1 MMNSNTLIAASL
13 FAVSSLSVFG
23 ADNLTIIATEAFNIT
38 GNNTGRHDNAR
49 MLVGGWP
56 DNAGWGLMRGVMA
69 FDLSTIPK
77 DRGIASASITLNTR
91 ATGFSVTNPEGDPG
105 DIAIRDLGNLEI
117 DPNFDV
123 AGINWDTLTPP
134 GGDVSGPILSSY
146 ARSDFPDAPADGTP
160 LPLTTNA
167 EAFAVA
173 ITRAL
178 ADGQESLY
186 LLAHS
191 PEFDANQVDGKHFYR
206 LKGSELLPTMEVT
219 VLAADTDQDGLEDDW
234 ELGFFPG
241 DLTKLSENSDND
253 NDGLNDKGEFLA
265 GADPTNPD
273 SDNDTISDGAE
284 VVSFRTNPT
293 STDSDGDGLLDNAEI
308 AEDPFITDPAAA
320 DTDRDGLNDGDEITL
335 GTDPS
340 NPDTDGDTYADGLE
354 REFDADPTDA
364 ASVTGSLVRGGQ
376 WTVEMAIAENA
387 PTSKEEV
394 IDLLESGA
402 GRVGDVQ
409 TTEWEVINFQI
420 TTSVDAFFDT
430 LTQYPI
436 LETPVARPIGL
447 RVSGSIFVRE
457 TGLVTLGYDS
467 KDSTPGLLVI
477 DGQEVE
483 LKKGTQHNTG
493 RAANLVSMQLEAG
506 PHDVVFYHWLNADT
520 GLYIFSSYQ
529 NGQMDG
535 WDPSKM
541 ELMPAFDIAN
551 VMTEDTDEDGIDDF
565 WENFYFGDLA
575 RDGSGDEDGD
585 GLSDKAESE
594 NRANPTKKDTD
605 SDGLEDGVEV
615 TEHLTAPNLFD
626 SDGDAI
632 GDGAEVN
639 EHMTDPNKRDT
650 DDDGIADNIEIT
662 LGSVPTDLESIPDTV
677 VLLRDQGT
685 GRDWNDAIFWS
696 DGEAAGVGKAY
707 QVGGVPGLGGTL
719 RSPASG
725 SPAFPGDS
733 LSLGEGSV
741 LRLKHGGVAS
751 FPMVTAQNA
760 TIQQG
765 QAGQAIGVSGD
776 FAVTDSL
783 AIDIQGENRRLDLV
797 GALSGSGNLSL
808 QGVLGGVLSLSTPI
822 STLAGDVAIEDI
834 TVINAAPGS
843 LRGGNV
849 NLSGE
854 LWSDSALN
862 FAGKR
867 LTLIGSEVKVQL
879 DKNIYVSELFFQ
891 PDREDESEFNLDGLL
906 GDPVG
911 TPIAADWF
919 ADPGL
924 GSLNEL
930 VTTTGPEG
938 ETPTGMII
946 FSDDADGDGL
956 PDVWEGENGLDP
968 AVEDS
973 QGDGDGDGLS
983 NELEFYLATAL
994 DNTDTDGDG
1003 LEDGAE
1009 FNTHGSSPSSKDS
1022 DGDGLEDGAEVNDHK
1037 TSPALA
1043 DTDQDGLSDS
1053 EEINTHQTDPTL
1065 PDSDGDGVN
1074 DRLEIVN
1081 GADPLDPESTLGVW
1095 EVRTVSSSSVLNNLD
1110 QAEAALAGT
1119 GVASEIS
1126 SQHLTI
1132 NFAPDAGGNFD
1143 NDEIFPN
1150 MSEVGQD
1157 LNDFVIEVTGTFA
1170 VDVAGTYTLG
1180 FNTDDGGSLAVD
1192 GVEVVSFSGTRGAGD
1207 SLGTVALTAGDHE
1220 LRFVM
1225 FERGGGSAAELF
1237 MSTGPAELTEFAGN
1251 QFELLAASVSV
1262 TDVLTTSAPILTSI
1276 ERTTNG
1282 VAVGIPDGETY
1293 RIEYSADLQLWESIA
1308 EGQTV
1313 EFEDTNADRTGGSF
1327 GYYRGVR
1334 E

>member
-1 MMNSNTLIAASL
+1 MMRSNTLLAASL
-13 FAVSSLSVFG
+13 FVASTLSAFG
-23 ADNLTIIATEAFNIT
+23 ADDLTITATEAFNIT
-38 GNNTGRHDNAR
+38 GNNTGRHDTDR

-77 DRGIASASITLNTR
+77 GRGIASASIMLNTR
-91 ATGFSVTNPEGDPG
+91 ATGFSVTNPEGAPG

-123 AGINWDTLTPP
+123 AGINWDTLNPP

-146 ARSDFPDAPADGTP
+146 ARSDFQDGPPDGTP
-160 LPLTTNA
+160 LPFTTNS
-167 EAFAVA
+167 EAFAAAV
-173 ITRAL
+173 TRAL

-186 LLAHS
+186 LVAHS

-206 LKGSELLPTMEVT
+206 LKGSELLPTIEVT

-241 DLTKLSENSDND
+241 DLTRLSANADND
-253 NDGLNDKGEFLA
+253 GDGLNDKGEFLS

-284 VVSFRTNPT
+284 VVSFRTDPT
-293 STDSDGDGLLDNAEI
+293 KTDSDGDGLLDNAEI
-308 AEDPFITDPAAA
+308 AEDPFITNPAAA

-354 REFDADPTDA
+354 REFDADPTDV

-376 WTVEMAIAENA
+376 WTVEMAIAENP

-394 IDLLESGA
+394 IDLLDSGG
-402 GRVGDVQ
+402 GRVGEVQ
-409 TTEWEVINFQI
+409 TTEWDVINFQV

-467 KDSTPGLLVI
+467 RDGTPGLLVI

-483 LKKGTQHNTG
+483 LTKGKQHNTG
-493 RAANLVSMQLEAG
+493 RAANLASLQLEAG

-529 NGQMDG
+529 NGQMDD

-551 VMTEDTDEDGIDDF
+551 VMTEDTDGDGIDDF
-565 WENFYFGDLA
+565 WENFYFGNLA

-605 SDGLEDGVEV
+605 ADGLEDGVEV
-615 TEHLTAPNLFD
+615 AEHQTAPNLFD

-662 LGSVPTDLESIPDTV
+662 LGSIPTDPDSIPDTV

-685 GRDWNDAIFWS
+685 GRDWSDATFWS
-696 DGEAAGVGKAY
+696 DGEAVSVGKAY

-719 RSPASG
+719 RTPASG
-725 SPAFPGDS
+725 SPTFPGDS
-733 LSLGEGSV
+733 LALRDGSV

-751 FPMVTAQNA
+751 FPVVTAQNA

-765 QAGQAIGVSGD
+765 QAGQSIGLSGD
-776 FAVTDSL
+776 IAVTEGL
-783 AIDIQGENRRLDLV
+783 TIDIQGENRRLDLV
-797 GALSGSGNLSL
+797 GTLSGSGALSL
-808 QGVLGGVLSLSTPI
+808 EGILGGVLSLNTPI
-822 STLAGDVAIEDI
+822 SPFDGDVTIDDI
-834 TVINAAPGS
+834 SVFNAKPGS

-849 NLSGE
+849 RLSGE

-867 LTLIGSEVKVQL
+867 LTLVGSEVKVQL
-879 DKNIYVSELFFQ
+879 DQDIYVGELYFQ
-891 PDREDESEFNLDGLL
+891 PDREDETEFNLDGLL
-906 GDPVG
+906 GAPVG
-911 TPIAADWF
+911 TPIAAEWF
-919 ADPGL
+919 GDPGL

-930 VTTTGPEG
+930 VMTTGPEG

-956 PDVWEGENGLDP
+956 PDVWESENGLDP
-968 AVEDS
+968 EVEDS
-973 QGDGDGDGLS
+973 QEDGDGDGLS

-994 DNTDTDGDG
+994 DSTDSDGDG

-1009 FNTHGSSPSSKDS
+1009 FNTHGSSPSNKDS
-1022 DGDGLEDGAEVNDHK
+1022 DGDGLDDGAEVNEHK

-1043 DTDQDGLSDS
+1043 DTDGDGLSDS
-1053 EEINTHQTDPTL
+1053 EEINTHKTDPTVS
-1065 PDSDGDGVN
+1065 DSDRDGVN
-1074 DRLEIVN
+1074 DRLEIAS
-1081 GADPLDPESTLGVW
+1081 GTDPLDPESTIGLW
-1095 EVRTVSSSSVLNNLD
+1095 QVRTVSSSSALNNLD

-1119 GVASEIS
+1119 GVTSEVS
-1126 SQHLTI
+1126 SQHITI
-1132 NFAPDAGGNFD
+1132 NFAPDGGGNYD

-1150 MSEVGQD
+1150 MTEVGQD
-1157 LNDFVIEVTGTFA
+1157 LNDFVIEVTGTFGVGA
-1170 VDVAGTYTLG
+1170 AGTYTLG
-1180 FNTDDGGSLAVD
+1180 FNTDDGGSLTVD
-1192 GVEVVSFSGTRGAGD
+1192 GVEVVSFPGTRGAGD
-1207 SLGTVALTAGDHE
+1207 SLGSVALSAGDHE

-1237 MSTGPAELTEFAGN
+1237 MSVEPGELTEFADN
-1251 QFELLAASVSV
+1251 RFELLVASVSDSIDH
-1262 TDVLTTSAPILTSI
+1262 TDAPVLTSI
-1276 ERTTNG
+1276 ERTANG
-1282 VAVGIPDGETY
+1282 VAIGSPEGETY
-1293 RIEYSADLQLWESIA
+1293 RIEYSPDLELWEPIA
-1308 EGQTV
+1308 EGQIGI
-1313 EFEDTNADRTGGSF
+1313 FEDTDAARTGGRS

-1334 E
+1334 Q